1 MNLRLSDVSQPRG
14 AALIYQSAR
23 SLPADVP
30 VTTYQRVLDV
40 GGRKWLAQV
49 HVSVPVTAMQAFAP
63 LSVLIS
69 GLLASF
75 TLSLY
80 LLAMANRR
88 RVIEAEVAD
97 RTHKWKEAQAML
109 RQREQELQRMARVS
123 MMSEL
128 ASGIGH
134 ELNQPLAAIHTY
146 AEACLHQIDQN
157 GRTLTQPRL
166 REALHRIFEQAARCG
181 RIIMHMRELT
191 QVGEPCWSRTRVD
204 ELIGEVVELTRAEA
218 LATGV
223 VISTDVADDLPLVLM
238 GRVEIQQVLLNL
250 VNNAVQAINTL
261 KVREDRGHIDITAR
275 KVDHHWMRITVS
287 DDGPGVEHDQL
298 ERMFHPFVSTKDQGM
313 GVGLS
318 LCETIVH
325 HHEGSIRGEINDRG
339 GLNVDIFLPLGEAS
353 ASEPGSGEQT
363 AAVLPNKEVP
373 SDSSKTPTHP
383 AVQR

>member
-250 VNNAVQAINTL
+250 VNNAIQAINRL
-261 KVREDRGHIDITAR
+261 EVRGERGHIDITAR
-275 KVDHHWMRITVS
+275 AAGGRWLQITVA
-287 DDGPGVEHDQL
+287 DDGPGVEEDELQ
-298 ERMFHPFVSTKDQGM
+298 RMFHPFYTTKSSGM
-313 GVGLS
+313 GMGLS
-318 LCETIVH
+318 LCETIIS
-325 HHEGSIRGEINDRG
+325 HHEGSIHAKINDRG
-339 GLNVDIFLPLGEAS
+339 GLSVETLLPLDESSQSESSGS
-353 ASEPGSGEQT
+353 AQSAGPPPQNNETGGHST
-363 AAVLPNKEVP
+363 ATRN
-373 SDSSKTPTHP
+373 
-383 AVQR
+383 